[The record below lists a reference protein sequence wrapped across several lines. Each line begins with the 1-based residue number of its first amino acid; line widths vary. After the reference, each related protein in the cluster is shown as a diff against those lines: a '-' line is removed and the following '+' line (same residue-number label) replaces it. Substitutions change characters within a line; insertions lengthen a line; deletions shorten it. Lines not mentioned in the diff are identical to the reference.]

1 MKIHLQIDKNQKE
14 IEVHIHAAK
23 YDEAVEQLMKKLK
36 STSSEKIAGYV
47 NGDIHLLNPPEI
59 YTIFS
64 EEGKVYLQ
72 TNEEEFEAKNKLYEL
87 EERFHSSFIRVNKS
101 MLVNIEK
108 IVAIQS
114 KVLGNPQIILANET
128 TVPVSRNY
136 FKLLKETL
144 GLGGTTK

>member
-1 MKIHLQIDKNQKE
+1 MKIHLQIDENQKE

-23 YDEAVEQLMKKLK
+23 YNEAVEQLMKKLK

>member
-1 MKIHLQIDKNQKE
+1 MKIHLQIDENQKE